1 MILPS
6 WRKDK
11 TDSGEDKTDSGEFK
25 DESSNVFSSKRKEK
39 WLTRPSTHYGKIAI
53 CSGAVTGLA
62 ASSSPFVSPG
72 WEWAPAVIGILGS
85 FLTWSFKNADK
96 FKNEEVSKS
105 DFNGLVSAID
115 KSHGGLLRASE
126 VGPNSPLAKQYV
138 ETVIDEL
145 RVLLEPEGRDN
156 CVRVCVYR
164 RDTTESV
171 NSDGDPKTEEEFSA
185 QEVEQVDY
193 FVRYVFERGD
203 RIDAPRSRFS
213 TQEEPGATFL
223 KELSLKG
230 TVDCSD
236 VSKIGLL
243 SKDSYYQSE
252 ISSRQYRSFVNIALR
267 NEADETFAMLTCDS
281 IYTNFFDERR
291 HRLIRAFIP
300 LIKLALQEGATRV
313 PPPTL
318 PKM

>member
-1 MILPS
+1 MRLPS
-6 WRKDK
+6 WRKKK
-11 TDSGEDKTDSGEFK
+11 THNDEFQ
-25 DESSNVFSSKRKEK
+25 DESSKVFSSERAEK
-39 WLTRPSTHYGKIAI
+39 WLTQPSTAYGKIAI
-53 CSGAVTGLA
+53 LFGAATGLA
-62 ASSSPFVSPG
+62 ASCSPFTPSG
-72 WEWAPAVIGILGS
+72 WEWAPAVIGTIGS

-115 KSHGGLLRASE
+115 TSHGGLLRASE
-126 VGPNSPLAKQYV
+126 VGPNTPLAKQYV

-171 NSDGDPKTEEEFSA
+171 NRDGDPKTEEKYSEK
-185 QEVEQVDY
+185 EVEQVDY
-193 FVRYVFERGD
+193 FVRYVFKRGD
-203 RIDAPRSRFS
+203 RIDSPRSRFS

-223 KELSLKG
+223 KELYLKG
-230 TVDCSD
+230 TVNCAD

-243 SKDSYYQSE
+243 SEDSYYQSE
-252 ISSRQYRSFVNIALR
+252 ISRRQYRSFVNIALR
-267 NEADETFAMLTCDS
+267 NEAEETFAMLTCDS

-318 PKM
+318 PKIKIENVQ